1 MLDFKTQIYLSENS
15 IIIPPFH
22 KEVDLEFDIED
33 LLLKRE

>member
-15 IIIPPFH
+15 IIPPFH